1 MCVCVCVDGLSSAL
15 MPNIT
20 AINWSKEV
28 YTYMRHATRMKNNEA
43 NESRHI
49 SALNRYAAKE
59 SLHNGRTQIENF
71 GNYNFSNGDK
81 P

>member
-1 MCVCVCVDGLSSAL
+1 

-28 YTYMRHATRMKNNEA
+28 DKYMRCATRMMNNEA
-43 NESRHI
+43 KESRQI

-59 SLHNGRTQIENF
+59 SLHNGRTQIENL